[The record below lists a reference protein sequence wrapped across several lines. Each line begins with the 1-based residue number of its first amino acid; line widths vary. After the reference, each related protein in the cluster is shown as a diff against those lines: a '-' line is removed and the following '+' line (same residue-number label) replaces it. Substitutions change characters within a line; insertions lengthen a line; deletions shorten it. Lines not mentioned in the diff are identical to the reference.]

1 MDGPDLPSHVAG
13 PSSPPLITAG
23 IGRYLD
29 ELAAQQPTTEAV
41 VSLHQA
47 QRLTYAGLREESDTA
62 AAALVSLGVRPGD
75 RVGVWATSC
84 VEWVV
89 LQVAIAKIGGV
100 LVSMNPAYRAHE
112 LAYAVARCG
121 MSHLVMGQGYRD
133 TSYVGLLDR
142 VKREVPCLKHVVVL
156 GSLVHNGKEFWGGGV
171 EEFRE
176 KGRKG
181 VVCGGGLGV
190 LEQNVRSPFL
200 LAKLHQTQGS
210 NI

>member
-1 MDGPDLPSHVAG
+1 MQQSTHCFSHTTATQTETKLYSTHLRHFSYYIGALDGPDLPSHVAG

-29 ELAAQQPTTEAV
+29 ELAARQPTTEAV

-112 LAYAVARCG
+112 LEYAVARCG

-133 TSYVGLLDR
+133 TSYVGLLDQ

-156 GSLVHNGKEFWGGGV
+156 GSLVHNG
-171 EEFRE
+171 EE
-176 KGRKG
+176 
-181 VVCGGGLGV
+181 
-190 LEQNVRSPFL
+190 
-200 LAKLHQTQGS
+200 
-210 NI
+210 